1 MKITEQQLIVL
12 LQTTGD
18 SLSIADGGTFFTFDA
33 NTRQRIVQAV
43 INQQTAI
50 LETREPLQEPP
61 K

>member
-18 SLSIADGGTFFTFDA
+18 SLKIADRGTVFNFDA
-33 NTRQRIVQAV
+33 DSRRRIVEAV
-43 INQQTAI
+43 LNQQTAT
-50 LETREPLQEPP
+50 LETAELPQEPP